1 MNPHAFFGLDRRGVH
16 TGVGDTVEID
26 ELRDLYWAE
35 AVLRGR
41 EHATAQ
47 AAAPGV
53 APVSSGGW
61 SDSIRMAS

>member
-1 MNPHAFFGLDRRGVH
+1 MNPHAFFGLDRRGIH

-47 AAAPGV
+47 ATPGV
-53 APVSSGGW
+53 TSASSGGW

>member
-1 MNPHAFFGLDRRGVH
+1 MNPHAFFGLDRRGIH
-16 TGVGDTVEID
+16 TGAGETVEID

-47 AAAPGV
+47 TGPGIT
-53 APVSSGGW
+53 SSNGGW
-61 SDSIRMAS
+61 ADSVRMAS